1 MPSGNLVFSSIDQYG
16 KSRISKKGFAQS
28 RDLFDTVIVVLLF
41 SFIAVFNS
49 TVLAQTKPVIDAN
62 AWVLMEI
69 NSGSVVVSQ
78 NAEVALPPASIT
90 KLMMNYVIFDRL
102 KLGDLKSS
110 DQVPIS
116 EYAWRAEGSRMFA
129 DVNTRIEL
137 GHLLKSTIIQS
148 GNDASIALAEFTGG
162 SEFAFAQ
169 LMNQEAKKMGLNQS
183 NFVNSTGLPD
193 EGHLMS
199 ALDIAKLA
207 GAIIKDYP
215 EFYTWYSVKEYSHN
229 NITQYNRNKLLWKD
243 DSVDGLKTG
252 FTDEAG
258 YCLVGSAIRDKQ
270 RWIAVVLGAKSVKSR
285 EAAVLELLNYG
296 FNYYDTTEQLNQQ
309 GGLTSVKVYG
319 GEADQVLLQAT
330 APANVVVA
338 KGRKADIKVILHH
351 SPYFQAPIEVGQ
363 PMGLAQLTLDGETL
377 VEVPLVAT
385 SEIKLAGW
393 WKRLVDSI
401 KLSTKQFLQD

>member
-1 MPSGNLVFSSIDQYG
+1 MPRGKPVFSSIDESGMSLQL
-16 KSRISKKGFAQS
+16 S
-28 RDLFDTVIVVLLF
+28 RDIESIKSLF
-41 SFIAVFNS
+41 SNF
-49 TVLAQTKPVIDAN
+49 TVVCLMFFLGFSSHSVIAQTKPVIDAN

-69 NSGSVVVSQ
+69 NSGSIVASE
-78 NAEVALPPASIT
+78 NAQLALPPASIT
-90 KLMMNYVIFDRL
+90 KLMMNYVMFGRL
-102 KLGDLKSS
+102 QSGDVKPS

-129 DVNTRIEL
+129 DVNTKIEL

-169 LMNQEAKKMGLNQS
+169 LMNQEAKKLGLDQS

-207 GAIIKDYP
+207 AAIIKQYP
-215 EFYTWYSVKEYSHN
+215 EFYRWYSEKEYSHN

-252 FTDEAG
+252 FTDAAG

-270 RWIAVVLGAKSVKSR
+270 RWIAVVLGAKSVKYR

-296 FNYYDTTEQLNQQ
+296 FNYFDAIEQLNQQ

-319 GEADQVLLQAT
+319 GLADQVLLQAK
-330 APANVVVA
+330 APANIVIA
-338 KGRKADIKVILHH
+338 KGRQNDVKVILHH
-351 SPYFQAPIEVGQ
+351 SPYFEAPIEVGQ
-363 PMGLAQLTLDGETL
+363 PMGLAQLTLDGKTL
-377 VEVPLVAT
+377 MEVPLVAT
-385 SEIKLAGW
+385 SEIKSAGW

-401 KLSTKQFLQD
+401 TLRAKQVWED

>member
-1 MPSGNLVFSSIDQYG
+1 MLRGKSVFCSIDERG
-16 KSRISKKGFAQS
+16 ENSRLRYALARSKGLFANAMVTLVVSVISITS
-28 RDLFDTVIVVLLF
+28 PPL
-41 SFIAVFNS
+41 S
-49 TVLAQTKPVIDAN
+49 AQTKPVIDAN

-69 NSGSVVVSQ
+69 NSGSVLASQ
-78 NAEVALPPASIT
+78 NAEAALPPASIT

-102 KLGDLKSS
+102 QSGDVKSS

-169 LMNQEAKKMGLNQS
+169 LMNQEAKKLGLNQS
-183 NFVNSTGLPD
+183 NFVNSTGLPA

-207 GAIIKDYP
+207 GAIIKDFP
-215 EFYTWYSVKEYSHN
+215 DFYTWYSVKEYSHN

-243 DSVDGLKTG
+243 NSVDGLKTG
-252 FTDEAG
+252 FTEAAG

-296 FNYYDTTEQLNQQ
+296 FNYYDTTELLNQQ

-319 GEADQVLLQAT
+319 GEADQVLLQAK

-351 SPYFQAPIEVGQ
+351 SPYFEAPIEVGQ
-363 PMGLAQLTLDGETL
+363 PMGLAQLTLDGKTL

-385 SEIKLAGW
+385 SEIKSAGW

-401 KLSTKQFLQD
+401 KLSAKQFWED

>member
-1 MPSGNLVFSSIDQYG
+1 MATLSPSVS
-16 KSRISKKGFAQS
+16 AQ
-28 RDLFDTVIVVLLF
+28 I
-41 SFIAVFNS
+41 
-49 TVLAQTKPVIDAN
+49 KPVIDAN

-69 NSGSVVVSQ
+69 NSGSVVASQ

-102 KLGDLKSS
+102 QSGDVKAS

-183 NFVNSTGLPD
+183 NFVNSTGLPA

-215 EFYTWYSVKEYSHN
+215 EFYTWYSEKEYSHN
-229 NITQYNRNKLLWKD
+229 DITQYNRNKLLWKD
-243 DSVDGLKTG
+243 NSVDGLKTG
-252 FTDEAG
+252 FTEAAG
-258 YCLVGSAIRDKQ
+258 YCLVGTAIRDKQ

-296 FNYYDTTEQLNQQ
+296 FNYYDTSEQLNQQ

-319 GEADQVLLQAT
+319 GEVDQVLLQVK

-351 SPYFQAPIEVGQ
+351 SPYFEAPIEVGQ
-363 PMGLAQLTLDGETL
+363 PMGLAQLTLDGKTL
-377 VEVPLVAT
+377 VEVPLVAI
-385 SEIKLAGW
+385 SEIKSAGW

-401 KLSTKQFLQD
+401 KLRAKQFWED